1 MRSLATGAGPRK
13 GEKMPTEKPSAD
25 QIAMGLAEFIN
36 ADLAGTL
43 AILSGMLQSVRENDA
58 KAVAGARFAATALR
72 LELGKWHQPRSADDR
87 LKELREA
94 GKAAAK
100 K

>member
-1 MRSLATGAGPRK
+1 VRSLATGAGPRK
-13 GEKMPTEKPSAD
+13 GEKMPTAKPSAD
-25 QIAMGLAEFIN
+25 QIATGLAEFIN

-43 AILSGMLQSVRENDA
+43 AILSGMLQGVRENDA
-58 KAVAGARFAATALR
+58 NAVVGARFAATALR
-72 LELGKWHQPRSADDR
+72 LELGKWHQPRSTDDR

-100 K
+100 R